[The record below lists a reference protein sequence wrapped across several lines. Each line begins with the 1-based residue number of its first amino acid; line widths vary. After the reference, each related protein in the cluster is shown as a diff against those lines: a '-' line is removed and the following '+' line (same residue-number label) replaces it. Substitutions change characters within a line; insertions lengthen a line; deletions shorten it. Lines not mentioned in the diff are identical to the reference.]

1 MLTWNDLAARS
12 LARQFPALTG
22 GDDVAG
28 MLDRVGPIQSQ
39 TARSVFIGLAARL
52 PGVTREAITA
62 AYESFAIVR
71 GSSLRGT
78 VHTSAA
84 AAHPL
89 LEVGT
94 RLGQRPLWRR
104 SLRLADATLEQVWE
118 GIEEFAFDAW
128 RTREE
133 LAEHLTSWLAANDPG
148 ARPSFSG
155 TQGRYFAFGHG
166 GLIRRPLG
174 DDWAGQGLPGYRT
187 ASAVLGDRSTL
198 LADADAAVDAL
209 LLQHVRAHGPS
220 SRHDLAWWSGLG
232 LTRVDAALARLG
244 LDSQEGPDG
253 RRYADLPDAPAP
265 VELAGVRLLPEFD
278 ALLCGYDP
286 AGRERF
292 VDAAHYEVLW
302 KQANGQLLAP
312 VLAGNRLAGYWRLTG
327 SGRRRRL
334 EVVRFP
340 GVRAVGREQL
350 AEAVTALELA
360 LDLRLEAVGLD

>member
-1 MLTWNDLAARS
+1 M
-12 LARQFPALTG
+12 
-22 GDDVAG
+22 
-28 MLDRVGPIQSQ
+28 
-39 TARSVFIGLAARL
+39 
-52 PGVTREAITA
+52 
-62 AYESFAIVR
+62 
-71 GSSLRGT
+71 
-78 VHTSAA
+78 
-84 AAHPL
+84 
-89 LEVGT
+89 
-94 RLGQRPLWRR
+94 
-104 SLRLADATLEQVWE
+104 
-118 GIEEFAFDAW
+118 
-128 RTREE
+128 
-133 LAEHLTSWLAANDPG
+133 
-148 ARPSFSG
+148 
-155 TQGRYFAFGHG
+155 
-166 GLIRRPLG
+166 
-174 DDWAGQGLPGYRT
+174 
-187 ASAVLGDRSTL
+187 
-198 LADADAAVDAL
+198 DAL

-265 VELAGVRLLPEFD
+265 VELTGVRLLPEFD